1 MEICIQNFT
10 WHNPKVFVMEVK
22 ERMGCRLQKST
33 YGLKQGSKHLYLNL
47 KKQFESLGL

>member
-1 MEICIQNFT
+1 MDVNMAFLNGDLYKKIT

-33 YGLKQGSKHLYLNL
+33 MGKTRL
-47 KKQFESLGL
+47 